1 MGKGKGATSYWAGK
15 VKSGSVV
22 ASFIKIK
29 MKVSNKILRVA
40 ATKVPGRTRIVN
52 NYHLFFDRNDDV

>member
-1 MGKGKGATSYWAGK
+1 MGKGKGATSYWAGR

-29 MKVSNKILRVA
+29 MKISDKVLRMA
-40 ATKVPGRTRIVN
+40 STKMPGRSRVVN
-52 NYHLFFDRNDDV
+52 NYRLFCDRNNDL